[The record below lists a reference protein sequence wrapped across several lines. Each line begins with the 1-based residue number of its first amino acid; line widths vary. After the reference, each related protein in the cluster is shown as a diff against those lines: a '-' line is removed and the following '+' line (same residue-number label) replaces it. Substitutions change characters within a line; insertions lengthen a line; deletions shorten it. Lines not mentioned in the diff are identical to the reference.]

1 MTSRSSIR
9 TTVPFV
15 IGLAV
20 LAIFACGGP
29 RKLDQMSAHELLD
42 YGKEKYE
49 KSKYLRATELFQAL
63 VYNFPGEALVDTA
76 QYYLGLSH
84 FGNKD
89 FELAGIEFNRLI
101 LNYPSS
107 EFFENAIFLKAVCFY
122 KSTPTHFG
130 LDQTSLKEAIKQF
143 EDFLVDFPE
152 SDVIPDVQEFL
163 LVTRSRM
170 AHKIYESGMVYS
182 HLRAWEAAKTY
193 FQKVIDGY
201 TETDW
206 GAHAL
211 YRYAE
216 MEYNLGRYD
225 EAGSRLESFLALFP
239 EHGLIE
245 KVRKL
250 IIKSAFTAGRA
261 DFESGSYDSA
271 RDRLNSFREA
281 FPEHKMAKKAEKY
294 LRQIDEIQGKETNS
308 ESASSG

>member
-1 MTSRSSIR
+1 MTSNSPVRVTI
-9 TTVPFV
+9 TLA

-20 LAIFACGGP
+20 LTLFACATH
-29 RKLDQMSAHELLD
+29 RKLGQMTAHELFE

-49 KSKYLRATELFQAL
+49 KGKYLRATELFQAL
-63 VYNFPGEALVDTA
+63 VYNYPGETLVDTA

-130 LDQTSLKEAIKQF
+130 LDQTSLKVAIKQF

-152 SDVIPDVQEFL
+152 SEVLPDVQQFL
-163 LVTRSRM
+163 LVARSRM
-170 AHKIYESGMVYS
+170 AHKIYESGIVYS
-182 HLRAWEAAKTY
+182 HIRAFEAARTY
-193 FQKVIDGY
+193 FQAVIDDY
-201 TETDW
+201 TDTEW
-206 GAHAL
+206 GANAL
-211 YRYAE
+211 YRFAE
-216 MEYNLGRYD
+216 MEYNLGRFD
-225 EAGSRLESFLALFP
+225 EAGSRLESFLALYP
-239 EHGLIE
+239 GHKLTE

-250 IIKSAFTAGRA
+250 IIKSAFTAGRN

-271 RDRLNSFREA
+271 RERLTAFREA
-281 FPEHKMAKKAEKY
+281 FPEHKMAKKAKKY
-294 LRQIDEIQGKETNS
+294 LRQIDEIRSKKSNN